1 MNKFIIVFSLDE
13 EYIHNL
19 LKYADGI
26 GISGYEFIT
35 FTEIDKLDEFH
46 YENSIDIFITDVE
59 NIEKSY
65 GSYNF
70 VLTEVNSEDANSI
83 YRYLPINKIFE
94 KILLVTDTK
103 VRSSST
109 KLSINSIFS
118 ASNQELKAKYLDKFF
133 VGNMESKLIINL
145 DTNIE
150 VNGQESLESIIYF
163 SNLDINKG
171 IIKLNSIGTNVLGG
185 VDYSL
190 ELNEVSLLEKVFEVV
205 EKCGKFKELFIIFPE
220 VIMSFLNIMEMSN
233 SIQFI
238 TNNCTYD
245 QKFLQKFEIKFPNLY
260 KRIERVEI

>member
-1 MNKFIIVFSLDE
+1 M
-13 EYIHNL
+13 
-19 LKYADGI
+19 
-26 GISGYEFIT
+26 
-35 FTEIDKLDEFH
+35 
-46 YENSIDIFITDVE
+46 
-59 NIEKSY
+59 
-65 GSYNF
+65 
-70 VLTEVNSEDANSI
+70 
-83 YRYLPINKIFE
+83 
-94 KILLVTDTK
+94 VTDTK

-163 SNLDINKG
+163 SNLEINKG

-205 EKCGKFKELFIIFPE
+205 EKSGKFKELFIIFPE

-260 KRIERVEI
+260 KRIERVDI